1 MQDRRP
7 SRAEIVFLIGVP
19 LAWAVVLL
27 FHPTGDGED
36 FYPIVRD
43 QLTAWMTVH
52 VATLPSSRSSRPWC
66 TCCCAASK
74 ALRRR
79 SAGSRSRPFVL
90 FYATWEAL
98 IGLGVGVLADEVN
111 GLPVPEQDAGGK
123 VLEDFADSGII
134 RAFELIGTGSLF
146 GALTAA
152 GIALR
157 RRAGAP
163 LAVPVLLVLAA
174 VPIAWHVRP
183 FGQIGLALLIAAVLL
198 VVQARPV
205 PSVPAAAAGRP
216 TAA

>member
-1 MQDRRP
+1 MQHRRP
-7 SRAEIVFLIGVP
+7 GRAEVVFLIGVP

-27 FHPTGDGED
+27 FHPTGDGEE
-36 FYPIVRD
+36 FYPIIRD

-52 VATLPSSRSSRPWC
+52 VSTLLFVPLIAAVVYLLLRGVEGAAAQVSRV
-66 TCCCAASK
+66 
-74 ALRRR
+74 AL
-79 SAGSRSRPFVL
+79 APFVV

-98 IGLGVGVLADEVN
+98 IGIGVGVLADEVN
-111 GLPVPEQDAGGK
+111 GLPAAEQDAGAK
-123 VLEDFADSGII
+123 VLEGFADSAII
-134 RAFELIGTGSLF
+134 RAFELIGTGFLF
-146 GALTAA
+146 VALTAA
-152 GIALR
+152 GVALR

-198 VVQARPV
+198 AVRARPV
-205 PSVPAAAAGRP
+205 PRLATAAAGRP

>member
-1 MQDRRP
+1 MQHRRP

-19 LAWAVVLL
+19 LAWAVVLV

-36 FYPIVRD
+36 FYPIIRD

-52 VATLPSSRSSRPWC
+52 VGTLLFAPLIAAVVYLLLRGVEGTAAQVSRV
-66 TCCCAASK
+66 
-74 ALRRR
+74 AL
-79 SAGSRSRPFVL
+79 APFVL

-98 IGLGVGVLADEVN
+98 IGIGVGVLADEVN
-111 GLPVPEQDAGGK
+111 GLPAAEQDAGAK
-123 VLEDFADSGII
+123 VLEDFADSAII

-146 GALTAA
+146 VALTAA

-198 VVQARPV
+198 AVRARQV

>member
-1 MQDRRP
+1 MQHRRP
-7 SRAEIVFLIGVP
+7 SRAEIVFFIGVP

-36 FYPIVRD
+36 FYPIVRG
-43 QLTAWMTVH
+43 QVTAWMTVH
-52 VATLPSSRSSRPWC
+52 VGTLLFVPLIAAVVYLLLRGVEGTAARVSRV
-66 TCCCAASK
+66 
-74 ALRRR
+74 AL
-79 SAGSRSRPFVL
+79 APFVL

-98 IGLGVGVLADEVN
+98 VGIGVGVLADEVN
-111 GLPVPEQDAGGK
+111 GLPAPEQGAGAK
-123 VLEDFADSGII
+123 VLEGFADSGII

-146 GALTAA
+146 VALAAA

-183 FGQIGLALLIAAVLL
+183 FGQIGLALFTAAVLL
-198 VVQARPV
+198 VVRARPV
-205 PSVPAAAAGRP
+205 PSVAAAAAGRP